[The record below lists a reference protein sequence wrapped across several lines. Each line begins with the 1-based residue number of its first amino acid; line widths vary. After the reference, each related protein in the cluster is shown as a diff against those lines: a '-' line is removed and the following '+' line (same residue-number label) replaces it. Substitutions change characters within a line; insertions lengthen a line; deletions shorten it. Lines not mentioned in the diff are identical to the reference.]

1 MHYGLDIGPGAI
13 RAATD
18 AGDGPTIDSI
28 PPVVVPVDEGDLEA
42 AGPSGAGSTV
52 RVDGTTHAVGAAA
65 RAVADADVAANTE
78 PESLFA
84 AGVLATETAVDA
96 PTALN
101 ALLDDVMGDAT
112 DGRLCYTTPGSLVDA
127 AVPTDAHREAVESA
141 LADRGVDATPISK
154 GFAVVYDQLA
164 ADNYTGLGICLES
177 QTTSAALAYYG
188 VPAMAVTIAK
198 GREWIVERAAGET
211 GHAPAQVAGV
221 LEEFVLDP
229 DAAAGDIENALA
241 GAYDALVAEL
251 IDAVR
256 AEADETDV
264 QQGLSVPIAIGGDG
278 AIEGVEFLVG
288 GRFDAAALPFS
299 VRGVRLADG
308 PAESAVRGALAAARD
323 DVEAD
328 DAVTWSES
336 ATNSDGTGGVP
347 NTADVTAGAERAQQT
362 ELTFDEAEAGD
373 VASDR
378 EDDAI
383 DQLFDRLA
391 NRDDEVRSV
400 RERLEA
406 LSEDLE
412 SVEEGTVAADE
423 VDEFDERLES
433 FADDLSDLAAESET
447 HASDSAVASLDAEID
462 RLDDELEALSDA
474 LTAIEDDIDDSDDAL
489 ADVASTAADE
499 RADLDDRL
507 TDLAGDLEAATDRMA
522 TIDEALDEVRTD
534 LEDFEATAA
543 TEAALETVEGIA
555 SQLSDD
561 VDDLEAAIERTGTR
575 IDGIAGRLEELP
587 TRLDDVSDRLERR
600 SDQTDARFDAVE
612 ATIDEA
618 IESLETT
625 VYDLDETISTVTA
638 QLNDLETRAA
648 GTERVDGLAA
658 DLETVDG
665 RIDDIR
671 ATLEGEIATLD
682 DDFDSIAEWIDDV
695 DSGANETA
703 VTGLEDDVSAIADR
717 LESLR
722 TDHDELVRT
731 VESSPDESAVQA
743 LEEVRTLDS
752 DMDSL
757 NERMAAV
764 AKQHASL
771 EERIETMGTRIGEIE
786 STDGRDDEIEALRTE
801 LEAVRSE
808 ATATPALPSSI
819 IAGGGG
825 AGIVAGSATALAGN
839 GAIGVGAALV
849 GLVLIGV
856 AMGLAR

>member
-13 RAATD
+13 RVATD

-28 PPVVVPVDEGDLEA
+28 TPVAVPVDEGSLEA
-42 AGPSGAGSTV
+42 AGLSGTGSTV

-65 RAVADADVAANTE
+65 RAVADADGAAANAE

-84 AGVLATETAVDA
+84 AGVLATKTAVDA
-96 PTALN
+96 PAALD
-101 ALLDDVMGDAT
+101 ALLDDVLGDAT
-112 DGRLCYTTPGSLVDA
+112 DGRLCYTTPGSLADTA
-127 AVPTDAHREAVESA
+127 APTDAHREAVESA

-188 VPAMAVTIAK
+188 VPAMAVTIAN

-229 DAAAGDIENALA
+229 DAAAGEIENALA

-251 IDAVR
+251 IDAIR

-278 AIEGVEFLVG
+278 TIEGVEFLVG

-299 VRGVRLADG
+299 VRGVRLADD
-308 PAESAVRGALAAARD
+308 PAESAARGALAAARD
-323 DVEAD
+323 DVEAY

-336 ATNSDGTGGVP
+336 AADSDETDGVP
-347 NTADVTAGAERAQQT
+347 NTADVTAGAEGAQQT
-362 ELTFDEAEAGD
+362 ELTFDEAAASD
-373 VASDR
+373 AASDR

-400 RERLEA
+400 RDDLEA
-406 LSEDLE
+406 LSADLE
-412 SVEEGTVAADE
+412 SVEERTAAADE
-423 VDEFDERLES
+423 VDELDERLES
-433 FADDLSDLAAESET
+433 FGDDLTDLATESET
-447 HASDSAVASLDAEID
+447 HASDSAVASLDAEIE

-474 LTAIEDDIDDSDDAL
+474 LTALADDIDDYDDAL
-489 ADVASTAADE
+489 EDVESTAADE
-499 RADLDDRL
+499 RADLDDRID
-507 TDLAGDLEAATDRMA
+507 DLAGDLEAVTDRTA
-522 TIDEALDEVRTD
+522 TIDEEIDEVRTD

-543 TEAALETVEGIA
+543 TEAAVEEIA

-561 VDDLEAAIERTGTR
+561 VDDLEAGIERTGTR
-575 IDGIAGRLEELP
+575 IDGVAGRLEELT
-587 TRLDDVSDRLERR
+587 TRLDDVSGRLERQ
-600 SDQTDARFDAVE
+600 SDRTDARFDAVE
-612 ATIDEA
+612 TTIDEE
-618 IESLETT
+618 IERLETM
-625 VYDLDETISTVTA
+625 VRDLDETISTVTT

-648 GTERVDGLAA
+648 GAETVDGLAA

-665 RIDDIR
+665 RIDDVR
-671 ATLEGEIATLD
+671 ATLEEEIATLD
-682 DDFDSIAEWIDDV
+682 DDIDSIAERIDDA
-695 DSGANETA
+695 DAGANETA
-703 VTGLEDDVSAIADR
+703 ATGLEDDVSAIADR
-717 LESLR
+717 LESLQ
-722 TDHDELVRT
+722 TDHDELVRA

-743 LEEVRTLDS
+743 LEEIRMLDS
-752 DMDSL
+752 DIDSL
-757 NERMAAV
+757 DERMAAV
-764 AKQHASL
+764 AEQHASL
-771 EERIETMGTRIGEIE
+771 EKRIETMGARIGEIE
-786 STDGRDDEIEALRTE
+786 STGERDDDVEALRTE
-801 LEAVRSE
+801 LEAVRGE

-825 AGIVAGSATALAGN
+825 AGVVAGSVTALAGD
-839 GAIGVGAALV
+839 AVIGVGAALI

-856 AMGLAR
+856 AVGLAR